1 MKGKNVQ
8 TKVKTMNML
17 DFLDKH
23 LASLSGVEWA
33 VVLVLS
39 LFIGGGLFFV
49 FRWLYESRLTAQ
61 RDLLDLRTEESEVL
75 RTRITWQSEAS
86 AALAEELRSLELQQQ
101 TASEQLQAVL
111 KRHETASQVINDL
124 ADYIVHLRSVLLLV
138 QMRVLEYDQL
148 SLAFEKYL
156 IYSHLSSHSA
166 VEFVPPPTLLLSQL
180 VRAFAELRDFQ
191 EALTPLT
198 SVSDDPIDVTVRL
211 DLRAEIEK
219 MENRPATAEFKRLES
234 QADQAVERFRKAMQ

>member
-1 MKGKNVQ
+1 MKGA
-8 TKVKTMNML
+8 L
-17 DFLDKH
+17 DFLDQH

-39 LFIGGGLFFV
+39 LLIGGGLFFV

-75 RTRITWQSEAS
+75 RTKIAWQSDAS

-101 TASEQLQAVL
+101 TASEQLQTVL
-111 KRHETASQVINDL
+111 KRHDTASQVINDL

-138 QMRVLEYDQL
+138 QMRVLECDQL

-156 IYSHLSSHSA
+156 IYSHLSSHFE
-166 VEFVPPPTLLLSQL
+166 VEFAPPPALLLSQL
-180 VRAFAELRDFQ
+180 VKAFAELRDFQ
-191 EALTPLT
+191 EALKPLT
-198 SVSDDPIDVTVRL
+198 SVSGDQIDVTVRL
-211 DLRAEIEK
+211 DLRAELDK
-219 MENRPATAEFKRLES
+219 MENRPATAELQRLES
-234 QADQAVERFRKAMQ
+234 QADQSVERFRKAMQ